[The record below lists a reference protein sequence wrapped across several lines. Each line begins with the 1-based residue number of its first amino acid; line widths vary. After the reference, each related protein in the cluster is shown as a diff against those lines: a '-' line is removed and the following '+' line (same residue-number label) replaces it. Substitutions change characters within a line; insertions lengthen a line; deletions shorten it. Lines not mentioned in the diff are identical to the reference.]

1 MYLLYTYR
9 LCVSF
14 IVSIAIARSH
24 IVRRIRP
31 YIVPIHRLCISFI
44 YIVSMSIS
52 CIVYVYRVRISF
64 MYIVSTCRLCMS
76 ISCIVYRCYSHA
88 SVGGGAGD
96 HSILQHAITYLTVM
110 LLPQGR
116 AICEGAAVGGGAG

>member
-1 MYLLYTYR
+1 MA
-9 LCVSF
+9 VG
-14 IVSIAIARSH
+14 VAIARSH

-31 YIVPIHRLCISFI
+31 YIVPIHRLCISFL
-44 YIVSMSIS
+44 Y
-52 CIVYVYRVRISF
+52 IVYVYRLYISF
-64 MYIVSTCRLCMS
+64 LYIVNIYREHISRTYIVSTYGSSMS
-76 ISCIVYRCYSHA
+76 FTCIVYRCYSHA

-96 HSILQHAITYLTVM
+96 HSFLQHAITYLTVI